1 MANKYIEQLKSF
13 GKIVS
18 PTVYNEVL
26 KLIQYSMGKPDKE
39 FKEYVLNEIP
49 KIRKELK
56 ARNLDS
62 WNITKVNLQ
71 RIINNFD

>member
-1 MANKYIEQLKSF
+1 MTNKYIERLKSF

-18 PTVYNEVL
+18 STKYDEVL
-26 KLIQYSMGKPDKE
+26 ELIQYSMGKPDKE

-56 ARNLDS
+56 AGDLDS

-71 RIINNFD
+71 RLINNSD